1 MIIVCLTEVAWRMDA
16 LSEGWDERYM
26 GPLFVLADSKRR
38 EVPILYRL
46 VYDGGKQWIQE
57 RCMIHFENSASD
69 GPWLATCSYLL
80 SRIHPNARIGLLIFS
95 PW

>member
-1 MIIVCLTEVAWRMDA
+1 MVLVVLAGDNSLSNEVAWRMDA

-26 GPLFVLADSKRR
+26 GPLFVLADSKER

-57 RCMIHFENSASD
+57 RCMIHFENS
-69 GPWLATCSYLL
+69 
-80 SRIHPNARIGLLIFS
+80 LI
-95 PW
+95 